1 MANLMS
7 AGVALG
13 FAALLI
19 QPVAAQA
26 QAWPSR
32 NVRIISVA
40 PPGGAIDLLARIVA
54 DDASKT
60 FNQPFVVENRPGANG
75 NIAVQAVVKEPPEG
89 YFFFVG
95 PPGPF
100 SINQSIMSNMPF
112 DPDKDIAPVAML
124 GVAPLVLVVH
134 PSVPASNLK
143 ELLGWMKGRA
153 GKVTYASSGVAG
165 TGHLAME
172 LFKAMTGVEA
182 THIPYTN
189 SASTATLDQIAG
201 RIDVAFINTSTTLGY
216 VAQGQLRA
224 IGVAELKRISSAPN
238 IPTLAEQGLPLFEAT
253 PWLALATRTGVPREI
268 IQRMN
273 EASARALARPENTAR
288 VHKIGNELRPMSV
301 DQLTAF
307 VRAESVKWA
316 EIVKRSG
323 AKID

>member
-1 MANLMS
+1 MTRIIS
-7 AGVALG
+7 AGAVFAV
-13 FAALLI
+13 AALLL
-19 QPVAAQA
+19 QPMMVQA

-32 NVRIISVA
+32 SVRIISVA

-54 DDASKT
+54 EDASRT

-75 NIAVQAVVKEPPEG
+75 NIAVQAVLKEPPEG
-89 YFFFVG
+89 YFFFAG
-95 PPGPF
+95 PPGPY
-100 SINQSIMSNMPF
+100 SINQSIMSKMPF

-134 PSVPASNLK
+134 PSVPAANLK
-143 ELLGWMKGRA
+143 ELLTWMKGRA

-172 LFKAMTGVEA
+172 LFKAVTGVEA

-201 RIDVAFINTSTTLGY
+201 RVDVAFINTSTTLGY
-216 VAQGQLRA
+216 IAQGQLRA
-224 IGVAELKRISSAPN
+224 IGVAELTRIAAAPN
-238 IPTLAEQGLPLFEAT
+238 IPTLAEQGLPNFEAT
-253 PWLALATRTGVPREI
+253 PWLALGTRTGVPREI
-268 IQRMN
+268 LQRMN
-273 EASARALARPENTAR
+273 EASTRALARPENLAR

-301 DQLTAF
+301 EQVTQF

-316 EIVKRSG
+316 DIAKRSG